1 MGIGTTLDKCQ
12 GVVGRMAGSG
22 PDKRSGCYKR

>member
-1 MGIGTTLDKCQ
+1 MGIGTALDKCH

-22 PDKRSGCYKR
+22 PDVTNDNKK

>member
-1 MGIGTTLDKCQ
+1 MGIGTALDKCQ

-22 PDKRSGCYKR
+22 SGKWPGSYK

>member
-1 MGIGTTLDKCQ
+1 MGIGTALDKCQ

-22 PDKRSGCYKR
+22 SGKRSGFYK